1 MEIGKVDQAFGIAAV
16 LPAAAPVS
24 PEQRAE
30 QQRMIQAVK
39 TINQAEVFGDSSE
52 LTFTFDR
59 SSKRMILRLIDRET
73 QEVVRQIPAEY
84 LLRLAED
91 LESR

>member
-1 MEIGKVDQAFGIAAV
+1 VEIGKVDQAFGIAAV
-16 LPAAAPVS
+16 LPAAPPVS

-30 QQRMIQAVK
+30 QQRMIHAVQA
-39 TINQAEVFGDSSE
+39 INQAELFGDSSE

-59 SSKRMILRLIDRET
+59 STRRMILRLVDRET
-73 QEVVRQIPAEY
+73 KELIRQIPAEY

-91 LESR
+91 LAVR